1 MKIILASNSPRRR
14 ELLSNAGV
22 EFKVIV
28 SNFVEDEKPELS
40 PYEYAEYLAFS
51 KAQSVLVGNGNSIVI
66 GADTIVV
73 KNGEILGKPRDEQ
86 HAKEMLKKLSG
97 SEHEVV
103 TGYAVLTSGKKI
115 ISHDITRVIFNELS
129 QEFID
134 NYVKSGSPM
143 DKAGAYGIQDG
154 GLAKSIVGEYD
165 NVVGLPTK
173 KILKALTEIYE
184 TKNCNRYRNFYHE
197 DL

>member
-1 MKIILASNSPRRR
+1 MRNNLLGFGYNSI
-14 ELLSNAGV
+14 AGN
-22 EFKVIV
+22 
-28 SNFVEDEKPELS
+28 NFVF
-40 PYEYAEYLAFS
+40 LAREFF
-51 KAQSVLVGNGNSIVI
+51 KHFNR
-66 GADTIVV
+66 VV
-73 KNGEILGKPRDEQ
+73 KNGEILGKPRDEA

-115 ISHDITRVIFNELS
+115 ISHDITKVIFNELN
-129 QEFID
+129 EDFITD
-134 NYVKSGSPM
+134 YVNGGSPM

-173 KILKALTEIYE
+173 KILKAITEIYE
-184 TKNCNRYRNFYHE
+184 T
-197 DL
+197 

>member
-22 EFKVIV
+22 DFKVIV

-51 KAQSVLVGNGNSIVI
+51 KAQSVLVSNGNSIVI

-73 KNGEILGKPRDEQ
+73 KNGEILGKPRNEQ

-115 ISHDITRVIFNELS
+115 ISHDITKVIFNELS
-129 QEFID
+129 EEFIND
-134 NYVKSGSPM
+134 YVNSGSPM

-184 TKNCNRYRNFYHE
+184 TKNCN
-197 DL
+197 